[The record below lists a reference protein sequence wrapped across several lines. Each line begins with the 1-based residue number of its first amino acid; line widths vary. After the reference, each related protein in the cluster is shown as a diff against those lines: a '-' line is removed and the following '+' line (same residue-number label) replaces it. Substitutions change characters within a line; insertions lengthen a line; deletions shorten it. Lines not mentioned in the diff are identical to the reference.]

1 MYRNTMTPSLFA
13 NCRSQFLLDRHGRC
27 LKLFVSTDS
36 TSSHEFASQFG
47 LAIVLYA
54 KNALKP
60 CRLRECLFQW
70 TSDRPR
76 KRAVS
81 ASRLVASDTP
91 NSDNPN
97 GDNCGHSGDR
107 LNQNGEKA
115 TSQNGDNESL
125 YIHGQS
131 NLAYELLRSPCV
143 CSV

>member
-1 MYRNTMTPSLFA
+1 M
-13 NCRSQFLLDRHGRC
+13 LDRLGIC

-47 LAIVLYA
+47 LAMFLYA
-54 KNALKP
+54 KNTQNVLKP
-60 CRLRECLFQW
+60 CHLHECLFQL

-76 KRAVS
+76 KGAAT

-91 NSDNPN
+91 NSDNLN

-115 TSQNGDNESL
+115 TSKNGDNDSL
-125 YIHGQS
+125 QIHGLN
-131 NLAYELLRSPCV
+131 NLAYECFPEKPSWCRNEQV
-143 CSV
+143 CQGRQKV